1 MLAGG
6 NRTYTWD
13 VDNRPDTMPLA
24 LAKNGQKA
32 YRTMQRVADVKFAKP
47 YNDLRELIAALE
59 ESGKLIRISREINKD
74 TELHPL
80 VRWQFRGLKEEER
93 KAFLFENVTDSKK
106 RKYHGSVLVGG
117 LAGSAAIYCLGLK
130 CQPEEVADRW
140 LYAMDHTVE
149 PEIVNHGPVLEE
161 IHKGQELFS
170 HGGFS
175 EFPVPISTPGF
186 DNGPYITAGH
196 WITKDPETGKRN
208 VGNYRG
214 LIKGPGLSGIM
225 SGTPQDLS
233 RHWEKCRK
241 RGIPLEVA
249 VAVGTVPAVS
259 YAATQK
265 VPPTMDELA
274 LAGGLVGEP
283 IKLVKCQTVDLEVP
297 ATAEVVL
304 EGIIPTSYLEEEG
317 PFGESMGYV
326 DPRTLS
332 GVFEL
337 TCITHRKNP
346 IWVSIISQVTPSESS
361 KIKAMGMAT
370 LILRYLKQKGFSSVL
385 EVSLMEPL
393 VNLRPYVVL
402 RMKKRDDQD
411 PWGAM
416 NALLDYGDR
425 VGKLVVA
432 VDEDINPHDPVA
444 VTWAITHRSQPH
456 KDVKVVGNRPFGAT
470 PIGMVATHPSSR
482 YDNSESSLLIDA
494 TRKADFPPLS
504 LPKKEYMERAREIWE
519 ELGLPKLEP
528 QEPWHGY
535 SLGLWPEELDE
546 EARLAAQGDYDKVG
560 KKLRDTRVQVGEGE
574 TLGSM
579 RTKWGRSHSG
589 RAE

>member
-1 MLAGG
+1 M
-6 NRTYTWD
+6 
-13 VDNRPDTMPLA
+13 
-24 LAKNGQKA
+24 
-32 YRTMQRVADVKFAKP
+32 KFAKP

-59 ESGKLIRISREINKD
+59 ADGKLLRITREINKD

-80 VRWQFRGLKEEER
+80 VRWQFRGLKEADR
-93 KAFLFENVTDSKK
+93 KAFLFENITDSKK
-106 RKYHGSVLVGG
+106 RKYRGSVLVGG
-117 LAGSAAIYCLGLK
+117 LAGSAGIYCLGLQ
-130 CQPEEVADRW
+130 CPPEEVADRW
-140 LYAMDHTVE
+140 LHAMDHPLE
-149 PEIVNHGPVLEE
+149 PEIVSHGPVTEE
-161 IHKGQELFS
+161 IHRGDDLLA
-170 HGGFS
+170 HRGFN
-175 EFPVPISTPGF
+175 EFPIPISTPGF

-196 WITKDPETGKRN
+196 WITKDPDTGKRN

-225 SGTPQDLS
+225 TGTPQDMS
-233 RHWEKCRK
+233 RHWEQCRK
-241 RGIPLEVA
+241 KGIPLEVA
-249 VAVGTVPAVS
+249 VAVGTVPVVS

-274 LAGGLVGEP
+274 LAGGLAGES
-283 IKLVKCQTVDLEVP
+283 IRLVKCQTVDLEVP

-304 EGIIPTSYLEEEG
+304 EGIVPTRYLEEEG

-337 TCITHRKNP
+337 TCVTHRKNP

-370 LILRYLKQKGFSSVL
+370 LIHRFLQRKGLSSVL

-411 PWGAM
+411 PWNAM
-416 NALLDYGDR
+416 NALLEYGDR
-425 VGKLVVA
+425 VGKLVIA
-432 VDEDINPHDPVA
+432 VDEDINPHDPIA

-456 KDVKVVGNRPFGAT
+456 KDIKIVGDRPFGAT
-470 PIGMVATHPSSR
+470 PIGMVVTHPSSR

-504 LPKKEYMERAREIWE
+504 LPKKEYMERARQIWE

-535 SLGLWPEELDE
+535 LLGYWPEDLDE
-546 EARLAAQGDYDKVG
+546 EARLAAAGESDKVG
-560 KKLRDTRVQVGEGE
+560 EKLKQTRVPVGEGE
-574 TLGSM
+574 TLKSM
-579 RTKWGRSHSG
+579 REKWGKSHSG
-589 RAE
+589 RSE

>member
-1 MLAGG
+1 M
-6 NRTYTWD
+6 NF
-13 VDNRPDTMPLA
+13 P
-24 LAKNGQKA
+24 
-32 YRTMQRVADVKFAKP
+32 KP
-47 YNDLRELIAALE
+47 HRDLREFLAALE
-59 ESGKLIRISREINKD
+59 ENGKLFRIGREINKD

-80 VRWQFRGLKEEER
+80 VRWQFRGLREEER
-93 KAFLFENVTDSKK
+93 KAFLFENVTDSKG
-106 RKYHGSVLVGG
+106 RKYQGSVLVGG
-117 LAGSAAIYCLGLK
+117 LAGSAAIYCLGLR
-130 CQPEEVADRW
+130 CDAEEVADRW
-140 LYAMDHTVE
+140 LHAMEHPLE
-149 PEIVNHGPVLEE
+149 PEMVSSGPVMEE
-161 IHKGQELFS
+161 IHKGADLLT
-170 HGGFS
+170 HGGFD
-175 EFPVPISTPGF
+175 EFPIPISTPGF

-196 WITKDPETGKRN
+196 WITKDPETRKRN

-214 LIKGPGLSGIM
+214 LIKGPGLSGMM

-241 RGIPLEVA
+241 MGIPLEVA

-259 YAATQK
+259 YTAAQK

-283 IKLVKCQTVDLEVP
+283 IKLVKCQTVDLEAP
-297 ATAEVVL
+297 ASAEVVF
-304 EGIIPTSYLEEEG
+304 EGIIPTRYLEEEG

-332 GVFEL
+332 PVFEL
-337 TCITHRKNP
+337 TCVMHRRNP

-370 LILRYLKQKGFSSVL
+370 LIHRFLKQKGFTSVL

-416 NALLDYGDR
+416 DALLEYGDR
-425 VGKLVVA
+425 VGKLVIA

-444 VTWAITHRSQPH
+444 VIWAITHRSQPH
-456 KDVKVVGNRPFGAT
+456 KDIRVVGNRPFGAT
-470 PIGMVATHPSSR
+470 PIGMLVSHPSSR
-482 YDNSESSLLIDA
+482 YDKMESSLLIDA
-494 TRKADFPPLS
+494 TRKADFPPVS
-504 LPKKEYMERAREIWE
+504 LPKKEYMERAKQIWE

-535 SLGLWPEELDE
+535 LLGLWPEEFDR
-546 EARLAAQGDYDKVG
+546 EAQLATQGDYDKVG
-560 KKLRDTRVQVGEGE
+560 EKLKATRVEVGEGE
-574 TLGSM
+574 TLKSM
-579 RTKWGRSHSG
+579 REKWGRTHAG
-589 RAE
+589 RSE

>member
-1 MLAGG
+1 M
-6 NRTYTWD
+6 
-13 VDNRPDTMPLA
+13 
-24 LAKNGQKA
+24 
-32 YRTMQRVADVKFAKP
+32 KFAKP
-47 YNDLRELIAALE
+47 YHDLREMIATLE
-59 ESGKLIRISREINKD
+59 ENGKLLRITREINKD

-80 VRWQFRGLKEEER
+80 VRWQFRGLKEEDR
-93 KAFLFENVTDSKK
+93 KAFLFENVTDSKN
-106 RKYHGSVLVGG
+106 RKYHSPVLVGG

-140 LYAMDHTVE
+140 LYAMEHALE
-149 PEIVNHGPVLEE
+149 PEIVGHGPVMEE
-161 IHKGQELFS
+161 IHKGKELLN
-170 HGGFS
+170 HGGFA
-175 EFPVPISTPGF
+175 EFPIPISTPGF

-214 LIKGPGLSGIM
+214 LIKGAGLSGIM
-225 SGTPQDLS
+225 AGTPQDLS

-241 RGIPLEVA
+241 KGIPLEVA

-259 YAATQK
+259 YTATQK

-283 IKLVKCQTVDLEVP
+283 IQLVKCQTVDLEVP
-297 ATAEVVL
+297 ATAEVVF
-304 EGIIPTSYLEEEG
+304 EGIIPTNYLEEEG

-346 IWVSIISQVTPSESS
+346 IWISIISQVTPSESS

-370 LILRYLKQKGFSSVL
+370 LIHRSLKQKGFSSVL

-456 KDVKVVGNRPFGAT
+456 KDIKIIGNRPFGAT
-470 PIGMVATHPSSR
+470 PIGIVVTHPSSR

-504 LPKKEYMERAREIWE
+504 LPKREYMERAREIWE
-519 ELGLPKLEP
+519 ELALPKLEP

-535 SLGLWPEELDE
+535 LLGLWPEELEE
-546 EARLAAQGDYDKVG
+546 EARLATQGEYDKVG
-560 KKLRDTRVQVGEGE
+560 KKLRGTRVQVGEGE

-579 RTKWGRSHSG
+579 REKWGRTHSG

>member
-1 MLAGG
+1 M
-6 NRTYTWD
+6 N
-13 VDNRPDTMPLA
+13 
-24 LAKNGQKA
+24 
-32 YRTMQRVADVKFAKP
+32 FATP
-47 YNDLRELIAALE
+47 HQDLRESIAALE
-59 ESGKLIRISREINKD
+59 AAGKLVRVRRAINKD

-80 VRWQFRGLKEEER
+80 VRWQFRGLKEDQR
-93 KAFLFENVTDSKK
+93 KAFLFENVVDSKGK
-106 RKYHGSVLVGG
+106 KYESPVLVGG
-117 LAGSAAIYCLGLK
+117 LAASAEIYCMGLK
-130 CQPEEVADRW
+130 CGPEEVADRW
-140 LYAMDHTVE
+140 IHAMDHLIE
-149 PEIVNHGPVLEE
+149 PEVVGYGPVMEE
-161 IHKGQELFS
+161 IHTGKDLLS
-170 HGGFS
+170 KGGFH
-175 EFPVPISTPGF
+175 EFPIPISTPGF

-196 WITKDPETGKRN
+196 WITKDPETKRRN

-214 LIKGPGLSGIM
+214 LIKGAGWSGLM

-233 RHWEKCRK
+233 RHWEKCRQ

-259 YAATQK
+259 FAATQK
-265 VPPTMDELA
+265 VPPEVDELA

-283 IKLVKCQTVDLEVP
+283 IKLVKCKTVDLEVP
-297 ATAEVVL
+297 ATAEIVL
-304 EGIIPTSYLEEEG
+304 EGIIPTNYLEEEG

-332 GVFEL
+332 HVFEL
-337 TCITHRKNP
+337 TGVMHRKNP

-370 LILRYLKQKGFSSVL
+370 LILRNLRQKGFSSVL

-411 PWGAM
+411 PWNAM
-416 NALLDYGDR
+416 DALLAYGDR
-425 VGKLVVA
+425 VGKLVIA

-456 KDVKVVGNRPFGAT
+456 KDIKVVKDRPFGAT
-470 PIGMVATHPSSR
+470 PIGMVAKHPSSR
-482 YDNSESSLLIDA
+482 YDNMESSLLIDA
-494 TRKADFPPLS
+494 TRKADYPPLS
-504 LPKKEYMERAREIWE
+504 LPKKEYMERARAIWE

-535 SLGLWPEELDE
+535 FLGLWPDALDE
-546 EARLAAQGDYDKVG
+546 EARLATAGDADKVG
-560 KKLRDTRVQVGEGE
+560 EKLRTTRVPVGEGE

-579 RTKWGRSHSG
+579 RAKWGKTHSG
-589 RAE
+589 RSE

>member
-1 MLAGG
+1 M
-6 NRTYTWD
+6 
-13 VDNRPDTMPLA
+13 
-24 LAKNGQKA
+24 
-32 YRTMQRVADVKFAKP
+32 KFAKP

-59 ESGKLIRISREINKD
+59 VNGMLVRVRRQINKD

-80 VRWQFRGLKEEER
+80 VRWQFRGLQEDQR
-93 KAFLFENVTDSKK
+93 KAFLFENVTDSKNF
-106 RKYHGSVLVGG
+106 KYPSPVLVGG
-117 LAGSAAIYCLGLK
+117 LAASAAIYCLGLK
-130 CQPEEVADRW
+130 CQPDEVADRW
-140 LYAMDHTVE
+140 LYAMDHTLA
-149 PEIVNHGPVLEE
+149 PEIVSHGLVMEE
-161 IHKGQELFS
+161 IHTGKDLLS
-170 HGGFS
+170 HGGFY
-175 EFPVPISTPGF
+175 EFPIPISTPGF

-214 LIKGPGLSGIM
+214 LIKGPALSGLM

-241 RGIPLEVA
+241 MGKPLEVA

-259 YAATQK
+259 YTATQK
-265 VPPTMDELA
+265 VPPTMDEIA

-297 ATAEVVL
+297 ATAEIVF
-304 EGIIPTSYLEEEG
+304 EGIIPTNYLEEEG

-332 GVFEL
+332 TVFEL
-337 TCITHRKNP
+337 TGVMHRKNP

-370 LILRYLKQKGFSSVL
+370 LIQRFLKQKGFPSVL

-416 NALLDYGDR
+416 DALLEYGDR
-425 VGKLVVA
+425 VGKLVIA

-456 KDVKVVGNRPFGAT
+456 KDVKIVGNRPFGAT
-470 PIGMVATHPSSR
+470 PLGMVAKHPSSR

-504 LPKKEYMERAREIWE
+504 LPKREYMERARKIWE

-535 SLGLWPEELDE
+535 LLGLWPEAMDE
-546 EARLAAQGDYDKVG
+546 EARMAAAGDYDKVG
-560 KKLRDTRVQVGEGE
+560 EKLRATRIPVGEGE

-579 RTKWGRSHSG
+579 RAKWGRTHAG
-589 RAE
+589 RSE

>member
-1 MLAGG
+1 M
-6 NRTYTWD
+6 
-13 VDNRPDTMPLA
+13 
-24 LAKNGQKA
+24 
-32 YRTMQRVADVKFAKP
+32 KFSKP
-47 YNDLRELIAALE
+47 YRDLREFITALE
-59 ESGKLIRISREINKD
+59 DHGKLLHITREINKD

-80 VRWQFRGLKEEER
+80 VRWQFRGLKEEDR
-93 KAFLFENVTDSKK
+93 KAFLFENVTDAKR
-106 RKYHGSVLVGG
+106 RKYSSPVLVGG
-117 LAGSAAIYCLGLK
+117 LAGSSAIYCLGLK
-130 CQPEEVADRW
+130 CQAEEVADRW
-140 LYAMDHTVE
+140 LYAMDHLLE
-149 PEIVNHGPVLEE
+149 PEIVSHGPVMEE
-161 IHKGQELFS
+161 IHKGNDLLQQ
-170 HGGFS
+170 GGFN

-196 WITKDPETGKRN
+196 WITKDPDTGKRN

-214 LIKGPGLSGIM
+214 LIKGPGRSGIM

-233 RHWEKCRK
+233 RHWEKCRQK
-241 RGIPLEVA
+241 GIPLEVA

-259 YAATQK
+259 YTATQK

-283 IKLVKCQTVDLEVP
+283 ISLVKCQTVDIEVP
-297 ATAEVVL
+297 ATAEIVF
-304 EGIIPTSYLEEEG
+304 EGIIPTDYLEEEG

-332 GVFEL
+332 PAFEL
-337 TCITHRKNP
+337 TCVMHRKNP

-370 LILRYLKQKGFSSVL
+370 LIHRSLRQKGFSSVL

-411 PWGAM
+411 PWKAM
-416 NALLDYGDR
+416 DALLEYGDR
-425 VGKLVVA
+425 VGKLVIA
-432 VDEDINPHDPVA
+432 VDEDINPHDPIA

-456 KDVKVVGNRPFGAT
+456 KDIKVVKNRPFGAT

-482 YDNSESSLLIDA
+482 YENMESSLLIDA
-494 TRKADFPPLS
+494 TRKADFPPVS
-504 LPKKEYMERAREIWE
+504 LPKREYMERAKEIWE

-535 SLGLWPEELDE
+535 FLGLWPEELEE
-546 EARLAAQGDYDKVG
+546 EARLAAQGEYDKIG
-560 KKLRDTRVQVGEGE
+560 ELLKSTRVAVEKGE
-574 TLGSM
+574 TLKSM
-579 RTKWGRSHSG
+579 REKWGRTHTG

>member
-1 MLAGG
+1 M
-6 NRTYTWD
+6 N
-13 VDNRPDTMPLA
+13 
-24 LAKNGQKA
+24 
-32 YRTMQRVADVKFAKP
+32 FSKP
-47 YNDLRELIAALE
+47 HDDLRELIAALE
-59 ESGKLIRISREINKD
+59 ADGKLVRVRREINKD

-80 VRWQFRGLKEEER
+80 VRWQFRGLKEDQR
-93 KAFLFENVTDSKK
+93 KAFLFENVVDSKG
-106 RKYHGSVLVGG
+106 RKYESPVLVGG
-117 LAGSAAIYCLGLK
+117 LAASSAIYCLGLK
-130 CQPEEVADRW
+130 CASDEVADRW
-140 LYAMDHTVE
+140 LYAMDHTIE
-149 PEIVNHGPVLEE
+149 PEIVSYGPVMEE
-161 IHKGQELFS
+161 IHTGKDLLAR
-170 HGGFS
+170 GGFH
-175 EFPVPISTPGF
+175 EFPIPISTPGF

-196 WITKDPETGKRN
+196 WITKDPETRRRN

-214 LIKGPGLSGIM
+214 LIKGAGLSGLM

-233 RHWEKCRK
+233 RHWEKCRQ

-259 YAATQK
+259 FTATQK
-265 VPPTMDELA
+265 VPPSMDELA
-274 LAGGLVGEP
+274 LAGGLIGAP
-283 IKLVKCQTVDLEVP
+283 IKLVKCKTVDLEAP
-297 ATAEVVL
+297 ATAEIVL
-304 EGIIPTSYLEEEG
+304 EGIIPTNYLEEEG

-332 GVFEL
+332 NVFEL
-337 TCITHRKNP
+337 TGVMHRKNP

-370 LILRYLKQKGFSSVL
+370 LIHRSLKEKGFSSVL

-411 PWGAM
+411 PWNAM
-416 NALLDYGDR
+416 DALLAYGDR
-425 VGKLVVA
+425 VGKLVIA

-456 KDVKVVGNRPFGAT
+456 KDVKIVRDRPFGAT
-470 PIGMVATHPSSR
+470 PIGMVAKHPSSR

-494 TRKADFPPLS
+494 TRKSDFPPLS
-504 LPKKEYMERAREIWE
+504 LPKKEYMERARKIWE

-535 SLGLWPEELDE
+535 LLGLWPEALDE
-546 EARLAAQGDYDKVG
+546 EARLAAAGDADKVG
-560 KKLRDTRVQVGEGE
+560 EKLRATRVPVGEGE

-579 RTKWGRSHSG
+579 RAKWGKTNAG